1 MKIFLDIDG
10 VMVPAKGWLKQDI
23 LEDGFPPFSKKAV
36 QALQMLLT
44 PQAEV
49 ILTTSH
55 RFNFT
60 ADQWIQIFSNRNI
73 QLSQIDILPACSNA
87 KSRKDEIMNWFEH
100 DYKGE
105 SYLIIDDDSSVDD
118 LPNQLKKRL
127 IKPSPHIGLTEEL
140 INLILQSTL

>member
-10 VMVPAKGWLKQDI
+10 VMVPAKGWLKQEI

-60 ADQWIQIFSNRNI
+60 VALAFGSGEAI
-73 QLSQIDILPACSNA
+73 PAPKIPATYC
-87 KSRKDEIMNWFEH
+87 
-100 DYKGE
+100 
-105 SYLIIDDDSSVDD
+105 
-118 LPNQLKKRL
+118 P
-127 IKPSPHIGLTEEL
+127 
-140 INLILQSTL
+140 

>member
-1 MKIFLDIDG
+1 
-10 VMVPAKGWLKQDI
+10 
-23 LEDGFPPFSKKAV
+23 
-36 QALQMLLT
+36 MLLN

-60 ADQWIQIFSNRNI
+60 ADQWIQIFSNRNL

-105 SYLIIDDDSSVDD
+105 SYLIIDDDSSVED
-118 LPNQLKKRL
+118 LPSYLKKRL